1 MTQGDVGCEHPHYT
15 AEKSMTDII
24 TSPAP
29 TCFDCGAP
37 GFSIQ
42 ENVNDPDGRIAGE
55 WTFRQC
61 SNKDCGLV
69 WLDPA
74 PLETELWKAYANYH
88 THTRDSSKGFEKPIL
103 SISNRLIKLALLP
116 IWISNGLKNDMDYLR
131 YMTLKDEPAGR
142 LLDVGCGA
150 GRLLNRMRKRGW
162 EVEGTDFDPQATSR
176 VSARYGIKT
185 HTGDLAACTL
195 PGESFDA
202 ITMSQTIEHL
212 HNPRLTL
219 EECMRVLKPGGLLIM
234 TTPNVSSIAAA
245 EFGPFWRGW
254 EPPRHLHMFSVASLK
269 QFSQRV
275 GFEIIEARSY
285 SADSAVVYR
294 VSKLNQLKQGRNIS
308 FMDRLR
314 LIGWGYKKE
323 LQEHLAQKNR
333 SDTGQNILIRARK
346 PPMTQHGALPD
357 TGQ

>member
-1 MTQGDVGCEHPHYT
+1 MTQGKAGREYPHY
-15 AEKSMTDII
+15 AIEKSMSDMI

-29 TCFDCGAP
+29 ACFDCGAL

-42 ENVNDPDGRIAGE
+42 ENAKDPDGYIAGE

-88 THTRDSSKGFEKPIL
+88 THTRDSSRGFEKPIL
-103 SISNRLIKLALLP
+103 SLSNRLMKLALLP
-116 IWISNGLKNDMDYLR
+116 GWISSGLNDEMDYLR
-131 YMTLKDEPAGR
+131 YMTLKNEPAGM

-150 GRLLNRMRKRGW
+150 GRLLNRMKKRGW
-162 EVEGTDFDPQATSR
+162 EVEGVDFDPQATSR
-176 VSARYGIKT
+176 VSARYGIAT
-185 HTGDLAACTL
+185 HTGDLAACAL

-202 ITMSQTIEHL
+202 VTMSQTIEHL
-212 HNPRLTL
+212 HDPRLTL

-234 TTPNVSSIAAA
+234 TTPNANSIAAA

-269 QFSQRV
+269 QFSQRA
-275 GFEIIEARSY
+275 GFEIMEARSY
-285 SADSAVVYR
+285 SAGSAVVYR
-294 VSKLNQLKQGRNIS
+294 VSKLNQMQQGRNIS
-308 FMDRLR
+308 FMDRLQ
-314 LIGWGYKKE
+314 LIGWSYRKE
-323 LQEHLAQKNR
+323 LQEHLAQKSR
-333 SDTGQNILIRARK
+333 SGTGQNILIRARK
-346 PPMTQHGALPD
+346 PPMKQH
-357 TGQ
+357 